1 MQGYDVQL
9 SGLQLQSGAQMRG
22 QSGDQG
28 LLTQVV
34 SILKVPLSNV
44 HKSAKWAKRGLEKK
58 SKMKLTFEFY

>member
-9 SGLQLQSGAQMRG
+9 SSLQLQSGTQMRG
-22 QSGDQG
+22 QSGSQG

-44 HKSAKWAKRGLEKK
+44 HKRATRAKRVLDKNLK
-58 SKMKLTFEFY
+58 